1 MKTRSRYY
9 PVLPAAIIVALAA
22 VSATSLAAQQRRSA
36 GPGAPDTASS
46 QLDTVVVHAGRLGI
60 GGIPLSRA
68 PFAAEVNSIAAPRP
82 GAATVADLTA
92 GMVGISMDD
101 QFGSPFQP
109 DLRFRGFQVGPVV
122 GYPQA
127 MSVFVDGVR
136 VNEPDA
142 SQVNFDLIP
151 MQAIERVEII
161 RGPGGSF
168 GRNTIAGAINFVTK
182 SGGTGATHGS
192 VSASGASFG
201 TAAAMGWVGGG
212 GATSWLLSGRYDRT
226 DGWRDLSESRVR
238 QLFGK
243 VGRHSERTDLWV
255 SYTFADNDIEGPGSL
270 PSSWLSGDLPAGLA
284 GREDPRRLQ
293 YTGGK
298 GDVYEP
304 KMHFGTVNLSHRLSP
319 DVALSVNGFVRGND
333 VTQLNDNITEA
344 NTRGE
349 TDMLSTGGTMQLAR
363 SWASGASL
371 SGGVEYSYNHVG
383 IEIFAEPNP
392 DFPDAGGMT
401 EHVETSE
408 NSFGVFSQL
417 WLPAGERLS
426 WLAAL
431 RYDYV
436 RLPIDDELDPENN
449 GTNTFNQLTGTL
461 GADLQLS
468 RRASM
473 FASYGRGFRA
483 PVILEVSCADPEDPC
498 PLPFE
503 LGADPPLDPVTTDTW
518 QLGFR
523 YAPRNVTLELIGYWA
538 EVHNDLF
545 NVIAPPSTRGYFK
558 NLDRTRRQGVEL
570 SVAARPIPD
579 LSLRGNLALTRA
591 TFQSYATLASALTG
605 DDDDDDMDTDDLV
618 SFQESPGDD
627 DDDDGGVHVR
637 PGDRFSMVPTVTFSL
652 GATYTRNDWSFSLG
666 GQYVGSQYYVGDED
680 NSGAFGKLRRRFE
693 LDGSVVRTVGG
704 LRFFARGENLLNS
717 TFDTFGLISPNVRG
731 PDDGPQPF
739 LTPGFPLRVIAGI
752 GYDF

>member
-1 MKTRSRYY
+1 MNSPAQRFL
-9 PVLPAAIIVALAA
+9 VCVIAICFAAIPAP
-22 VSATSLAAQQRRSA
+22 TAAQQRQSDTSTN
-36 GPGAPDTASS
+36 GDTATSR
-46 QLDTVVVHAGRLGI
+46 LDTVVVHAGRLGI
-60 GGIPLSRA
+60 GGIPLARA
-68 PFAAEVNSIAAPRP
+68 PFAAEVNSIAVPRP
-82 GAATVADLTA
+82 GASTVADLTA

-182 SGGTGATHGS
+182 SGGSGATHGS

-201 TAAAMGWVGGG
+201 TADAMGWVGGG
-212 GATSWLLSGRYDRT
+212 GATSWLLSGRYNRT
-226 DGWRDLSESRVR
+226 DGWRDLSESRLR
-238 QLFGK
+238 QIFGK
-243 VGRHSERTDLWV
+243 VGRHSEKTDVWA
-255 SYTFADNDIEGPGSL
+255 SYTFADNHIEGPGSL
-270 PSSWLSGDLPAGLA
+270 PMSWLGGDLPPELG
-284 GREDPRRLQ
+284 GSGDPRRLQ

-298 GDVYEP
+298 GDIYEP
-304 KMHFGTVNLSHRLSP
+304 RMHFGVVNLTHRLRP
-319 DVALSVNGFVRGND
+319 DLTFTVNGFVRGND

-349 TDMLSTGGTMQLAR
+349 TDMLSAGGTMQLAR
-363 SWASGASL
+363 SWPSGASL
-371 SGGVEYSYNHVG
+371 SGGVEYAHNHVG

-392 DFPDAGGMT
+392 SFPDVEGMT
-401 EHVETSE
+401 EHVETNE
-408 NSFGVFSQL
+408 NNVGVFTQL
-417 WLPAGERLS
+417 WLPTGDRLS

-436 RLPIDDELDPENN
+436 RLPVNDLLDPEND
-449 GTNTFNQLTGTL
+449 GVNTFNQITGTL
-461 GADLQLS
+461 GADLQLT
-468 RRASM
+468 RRGSM

-523 YAPRNVTLELIGYWA
+523 FSPRNVTFELIGYWA
-538 EVHNDLF
+538 EVHDDLF

-570 SVAARPIPD
+570 SIAARPTPA

-591 TFQSYATLASALTG
+591 TFQSNATLASALV
-605 DDDDDDMDTDDLV
+605 DDDDDDEGIDPDDLL
-618 SFQESPGDD
+618 SAQETPGEEGEA
-627 DDDDGGVHVR
+627 DGGVHVR
-637 PGDRFSMVPTVTFSL
+637 PGDRFSMVPTVTFTVN
-652 GATYTRNDWSFSLG
+652 ATYTRSDWSISLG
-666 GQYVGSQYYVGDED
+666 GHYVGSQYYVGDED
-680 NSGAFGKLRRRFE
+680 NSASFGKLGSRFVV
-693 LDGSVVRTVGG
+693 DGGVTRSVRGVR
-704 LRFFARGENLLNS
+704 LFARGENLLNS

-731 PDDGPQPF
+731 PDDDPQPF
-739 LTPGFPLRVIAGI
+739 ITPGLPIRIIAGI